1 MSANLARNETFTLN
15 IYLDIN
21 QKAVGYLYLDDGET
35 FNHQRSKDFA
45 LIRFEYE
52 QGKLSVK
59 LEEGNFKTEN
69 DVIQTITVIGVD
81 SFGNIANNASIK
93 SQSEGENDP

>member
-35 FNHQRSKDFA
+35 FNH
-45 LIRFEYE
+45 
-52 QGKLSVK
+52 
-59 LEEGNFKTEN
+59 
-69 DVIQTITVIGVD
+69 
-81 SFGNIANNASIK
+81 
-93 SQSEGENDP
+93 